1 MSDAFNHARS
11 LAVTLL
17 NLQPKRTPE
26 VIQAQVALAVQT
38 TRAAGMGDVDA
49 DALVAQL
56 MHEAN
61 VYVPDATLMEDR
73 TDHIEWLPTRR
84 GSIEWKFWS
93 RYKDF
98 LEHEKKL
105 PEPVVSSL
113 GKLTDDILSKLED
126 PERTPPWD
134 CRGMVV
140 GSVQSGKTANYCGL
154 ICKAID
160 AGYKLIVVLAGMH
173 KNLRSQTQYRIDEGV
188 IGRDSRRDGALNT
201 GGMLIGVGK
210 LFGETPPIHTLTSSL
225 DNGDFK
231 AAVADTI
238 GVAIGGDP
246 VVLVVKKNGR
256 VLHNLLK
263 WVESVKGEEV
273 PDRKRKVIRGVPL
286 LLIDDEADN
295 ASINTKDRRDQQ
307 SQLQEVTAI
316 NGRIRE
322 FLDGFEKSAY
332 VGYTATPFANIF
344 INPEAET
351 PKHGEDLF
359 PRSFILNVSPP
370 SNYVS
375 PSRVFG
381 LDGDSDSGIE
391 PKEELPLFSLVDDN
405 QNVFPPKHKRDLQI
419 AELPESLL
427 RALYCFVLVCAA
439 RRARGQTEAHNSMLV
454 HVTRFVDVQH
464 QVAQLVQQQV
474 DSIRR
479 RLAIGEGERRQTML
493 VELKKLWEKEF
504 EPTSAKIR
512 EMTADENLPVL
523 TWSQVAAE
531 LPEAAGRIE
540 VKEINGHATDALDY
554 VAHKQGFNVVA
565 VGGDKLSRGLTLEGL
580 SVSYFLRATQM
591 YDTLM
596 QMGRWFGYRPG
607 YLDLCRLFTTED
619 LRQWYRHIALAE
631 VELRREFDR
640 MKAAGL
646 TPRRYGLRVREHPG
660 GLLVTAMNK
669 MSHAQTQRLSYAGQL
684 VQTSHF
690 ITTSKVVR
698 ENAEIVGRF
707 LDGLGGRG
715 KAKEALSADKKT
727 VAAWLWKDLK
737 SAQLL
742 DGLLRDFS
750 VATEGWRLQKPEL
763 MEFIRRQSGAGELTN
778 WTVALVNTDGK
789 AGKFPISGC
798 NPGMAERSP
807 EDEWPAGKTP
817 PLYATSNANIQS
829 PSHQA
834 LDLAEITLDDS
845 VLAELL
851 AKRAV
856 ENGGPL
862 FSPPEEALLQ
872 QCCAEK
878 VTLATTAER
887 LTILRKPPTEGETKR
902 ARINGEVARH
912 LRPRT
917 HGLLLI
923 YPLVPTENRWP
934 TPPDHPNG
942 EPPFMGLAFSFP
954 SSHTARAVDYKVN
967 KVWQTT
973 FHDEDYAD

>member
-17 NLQPKRTPE
+17 NLQPVRTPE
-26 VIQAQVALAVQT
+26 VIHVQVSLAVQT
-38 TRAAGMGDVDA
+38 TRAAGLGEVDSA
-49 DALVAQL
+49 ALVAQL

-61 VYVPDATLMEDR
+61 VYVPEATLMDDP
-73 TDHIEWLPTRR
+73 TDHIEWLPARR
-84 GSIEWKFWS
+84 GSIEPKFWS
-93 RYKDF
+93 RYKAF
-98 LEHEKKL
+98 LEQEKKL

-113 GKLTDDILSKLED
+113 GKLTDDILGKLEQ
-126 PERTPPWD
+126 PERNPPWD

-160 AGYKLIVVLAGMH
+160 AGYKLIIVLAGMH

-201 GGMLIGVGK
+201 RGILIGVGK
-210 LFGETPPIHTLTSSL
+210 LFGETAPIHTLTSSL

-238 GVAIGGDP
+238 GVTIGGDP

-263 WVESVKGEEV
+263 WVEGVKGEDI
-273 PDRKRKVIRGVPL
+273 PDRQRKVIRGVPL

-295 ASINTKDRRDQQ
+295 ASINTKDRRGQQ
-307 SQLQEVTAI
+307 SQQQLVTAI

-322 FLDGFEKSAY
+322 FLDAFEKSSY

-359 PRSFILNVSPP
+359 PRSFIMNVSPP

-375 PSRVFG
+375 PARVFG
-381 LDGDSDSGIE
+381 LDGDPDSGIE
-391 PKEELPLFSLVDDN
+391 PKQDLPLFRVVDDYEDI
-405 QNVFPPKHKRDLQI
+405 FPPKHKKDLIVQK
-419 AELPESLL
+419 LPDTLM
-427 RALYCFVLVCAA
+427 RALHCFVLVCAA
-439 RRARGQTEAHNSMLV
+439 RRARGQTEVHNSMLV

-464 QVAQLVQQQV
+464 QVAELIQQQV

-479 RLAIGEGERRQTML
+479 RLSLGEGERHHTL
-493 VELKKLWEKEF
+493 LSELKELWKDEF
-504 EPTSAKIR
+504 EPTSATIR
-512 EMTADENLPVL
+512 AMSPDENLPEV
-523 TWSQVAAE
+523 TWLQVAAE
-531 LPEAAGRIE
+531 LPEATGRIE

-554 VAHKQGFNVVA
+554 VAHRQGFNVVA

-580 SVSYFLRATQM
+580 SVSYFLRASQM

-619 LRQWYRHIALAE
+619 LRRWYRHIALAE

-669 MSHAQTQRLSYAGQL
+669 MSHARTQRLSYAGQL
-684 VQTSHF
+684 VQTAHF
-690 ITTSKVVR
+690 VTTAKVVS
-698 ENAEIVGRF
+698 ENADCIRRF
-707 LDGLGGRG
+707 LKGLGGRD
-715 KAKEALSADKKT
+715 AAKKT
-727 VAAWLWKDLK
+727 TGAWLWKDVNP
-737 SAQLL
+737 SQLL
-742 DGLLRDFS
+742 DGLLQDFS
-750 VATEGWRLQKPEL
+750 VASEGWRLQKPEL
-763 MEFIRRQSGAGELTN
+763 MEFIRRQASAGELTS

-789 AGKFPISGC
+789 AGKFELAGC
-798 NPGMAERSP
+798 DPGIAERKP
-807 EDEWPAGKTP
+807 EESSWPDGGTP
-817 PLYATSNANIQS
+817 SLYATRNANIQS

-834 LDLAEITLDDS
+834 LDLAELILDES
-845 VLAELL
+845 VLGELL
-851 AKRAV
+851 TKRAT
-856 ENGGPL
+856 EGGGPL
-862 FSPPEEALLQ
+862 FAKPEELLLQ
-872 QCCAEK
+872 QCCEEK
-878 VTLATTAER
+878 TTLAIAAER
-887 LTILRKPPTEGETKR
+887 LTTLRKPHKEGESKR

-912 LRPRT
+912 LRPIT

-923 YPLVPTENRWP
+923 YPVVPTENRWP
-934 TPPDHPNG
+934 EN
-942 EPPFMGLAFSFP
+942 EAPFMGLAFSFP

>member
-17 NLQPKRTPE
+17 NLQPVRTPE

-38 TRAAGMGDVDA
+38 TRAAGMGEVDA
-49 DALVAQL
+49 AALVAQL

-61 VYVPDATLMEDR
+61 VYVPDATLMDDPA
-73 TDHIEWLPTRR
+73 DHIEWLPARR
-84 GSIEWKFWS
+84 GSIEWRFWN
-93 RYKDF
+93 RYKTL
-98 LEHEKKL
+98 LEQEKKL
-105 PEPVVSSL
+105 PERVVSSL
-113 GKLTDDILSKLED
+113 GKLTDEILGKLED
-126 PERTPPWD
+126 PERNPPWD

-160 AGYKLIVVLAGMH
+160 AGYRLVVVLAGMH
-173 KNLRSQTQYRIDEGV
+173 NNLRSQTQYRLDEGV
-188 IGRDSRRDGALNT
+188 LGRDSQKDRNLDHTNS
-201 GGMLIGVGK
+201 LIGVGK
-210 LFGETPPIHTLTSSL
+210 LFGQLLQVTTLTSSL
-225 DNGDFK
+225 DDGDFRAPK
-231 AAVADTI
+231 ADTS
-238 GVAIGGDP
+238 VDIGGHP
-246 VVLVVKKNGR
+246 VILVVKKNGS
-256 VLHNLLK
+256 VLKNLLK
-263 WVESVKGEEV
+263 WVLHVRGEEIAGQQG
-273 PDRKRKVIRGVPL
+273 KIIRGVPL
-286 LLIDDEADN
+286 LVIDDEADN
-295 ASINTKDRRDQQ
+295 ASINTKDRKGKQADDND
-307 SQLQEVTAI
+307 VTAI

-322 FLDGFEKSAY
+322 LLDAFEKSAY

-344 INPEAET
+344 INPDAET

-375 PSRVFG
+375 PARVFG
-381 LDGDSDSGIE
+381 LDGDPDSGIE
-391 PKEELPLFSLVDDN
+391 LKQELPLFRLVDDN
-405 QNVFPPKHKRDLQI
+405 EDVFPPKHKKDLHVH
-419 AELPESLL
+419 ELPDSLI
-427 RALYCFVLVCAA
+427 RALHCFVLVCAA
-439 RRARGQTEAHNSMLV
+439 RRARGQTEVHNSMLV

-479 RLAIGEGERRQTML
+479 RLAIGEGERRQTL
-493 VELKKLWEKEF
+493 LSELKKLWQDEF
-504 EPTSAKIR
+504 EPTSASIR
-512 EMTADENLPVL
+512 AMSSDENLPEV
-523 TWSQVAAE
+523 TWAQVAAE
-531 LPEAAGRIE
+531 LPEATGRIE

-554 VAHKQGFNVVA
+554 VAHRQGFNVVA

-580 SVSYFLRATQM
+580 SVSYFLRASQM

-619 LRQWYRHIALAE
+619 LRRWYRHIALAE

-669 MSHAQTQRLSYAGQL
+669 MSHARTQRLSYAGQL
-684 VQTSHF
+684 VQTAHF
-690 ITTSKVVR
+690 VTTAKAVR
-698 ENAEIVGRF
+698 DNADFVGRF
-707 LDGLGGRG
+707 LDGLGGRSA
-715 KAKEALSADKKT
+715 AKETAG
-727 VAAWLWKDLK
+727 AWLWKNVK
-737 SAQLL
+737 PTQLL
-742 DGLLRDFS
+742 DGLLHDFS
-750 VATEGWRLQKPEL
+750 VASEGWRLQKPEL
-763 MEFIRRQSGAGELTN
+763 MEFIRRQAGAGELTN
-778 WTVALVNTDGK
+778 WTVALINTDGK
-789 AGKFPISGC
+789 AGKFPIAGC
-798 NPGMAERSP
+798 DPGMAERKP
-807 EDEWPAGKTP
+807 EEGSWPEGGTP
-817 PLYATSNANIQS
+817 SLYATRNANIQS

-834 LDLAEITLDDS
+834 LDLAELILDES

-856 ENGGPL
+856 EDGGPL
-862 FSPPEEALLQ
+862 FTPPEEALLQ
-872 QCCAEK
+872 QCCTEK
-878 VTLATTAER
+878 ATLAIAAER
-887 LTILRKPPTEGETKR
+887 LTTLRKPPVEGETKR

-923 YPLVPTENRWP
+923 YPLVPTDNRWP
-934 TPPDHPNG
+934 VS

-967 KVWQTT
+967 KVWQAT

>member
-1 MSDAFNHARS
+1 
-11 LAVTLL
+11 
-17 NLQPKRTPE
+17 
-26 VIQAQVALAVQT
+26 
-38 TRAAGMGDVDA
+38 
-49 DALVAQL
+49 
-56 MHEAN
+56 
-61 VYVPDATLMEDR
+61 
-73 TDHIEWLPTRR
+73 
-84 GSIEWKFWS
+84 
-93 RYKDF
+93 
-98 LEHEKKL
+98 
-105 PEPVVSSL
+105 
-113 GKLTDDILSKLED
+113 
-126 PERTPPWD
+126 
-134 CRGMVV
+134 
-140 GSVQSGKTANYCGL
+140 
-154 ICKAID
+154 
-160 AGYKLIVVLAGMH
+160 
-173 KNLRSQTQYRIDEGV
+173 
-188 IGRDSRRDGALNT
+188 
-201 GGMLIGVGK
+201 
-210 LFGETPPIHTLTSSL
+210 
-225 DNGDFK
+225 
-231 AAVADTI
+231 
-238 GVAIGGDP
+238 
-246 VVLVVKKNGR
+246 
-256 VLHNLLK
+256 
-263 WVESVKGEEV
+263 
-273 PDRKRKVIRGVPL
+273 
-286 LLIDDEADN
+286 
-295 ASINTKDRRDQQ
+295 
-307 SQLQEVTAI
+307 
-316 NGRIRE
+316 
-322 FLDGFEKSAY
+322 
-332 VGYTATPFANIF
+332 
-344 INPEAET
+344 
-351 PKHGEDLF
+351 
-359 PRSFILNVSPP
+359 
-370 SNYVS
+370 
-375 PSRVFG
+375 
-381 LDGDSDSGIE
+381 
-391 PKEELPLFSLVDDN
+391 
-405 QNVFPPKHKRDLQI
+405 
-419 AELPESLL
+419 
-427 RALYCFVLVCAA
+427 
-439 RRARGQTEAHNSMLV
+439 
-454 HVTRFVDVQH
+454 
-464 QVAQLVQQQV
+464 
-474 DSIRR
+474 
-479 RLAIGEGERRQTML
+479 
-493 VELKKLWEKEF
+493 
-504 EPTSAKIR
+504 
-512 EMTADENLPVL
+512 
-523 TWSQVAAE
+523 
-531 LPEAAGRIE
+531 
-540 VKEINGHATDALDY
+540 
-554 VAHKQGFNVVA
+554 
-565 VGGDKLSRGLTLEGL
+565 
-580 SVSYFLRATQM
+580 M

-619 LRQWYRHIALAE
+619 LRRWYRHIALAE

-690 ITTSKVVR
+690 ITSSKVVR

-763 MEFIRRQSGAGELTN
+763 MEFIRRQAGAGELTN
-778 WTVALVNTDGK
+778 WTVALVSTDGK
-789 AGKFPISGC
+789 AGEFPVSGC
-798 NPGMAERSP
+798 NTGMAERKP
-807 EDEWPAGKTP
+807 EDGTWPAGKMP
-817 PLYATSNANIQS
+817 PIYATSNANIQS

-934 TPPDHPNG
+934 TTPEHPNG